1 MTKKLIIIL
10 FKCNNQLLIKM
21 SLDTETQND
30 TFSENV
36 KINKSH
42 MMIKEETFRDKQD
55 IAYLL
60 ALDGTKSGEIMRS
73 GNENEIWKYLEN
85 YAYLGCEE
93 INKWIFESPIDELY
107 DVVLNKIMEAA
118 IPLADNQSI

>member
-36 KINKSH
+36 KINKVHIRGYWNWNVHNSTCA
-42 MMIKEETFRDKQD
+42 ICRNF
-55 IAYLL
+55 
-60 ALDGTKSGEIMRS
+60 
-73 GNENEIWKYLEN
+73 
-85 YAYLGCEE
+85 
-93 INKWIFESPIDELY
+93 IFEPSISSSSSESCAVVGVCNHAYHY
-107 DVVLNKIMEAA
+107 DCISNWLKTRHNC
-118 IPLADNQSI
+118 PLCNSKWSYIKSK